1 MTEPSVTSVPAV
13 EQARAAA
20 PVRPALRFEAAS
32 KIYPR
37 AGGSPLIA
45 LRSAS
50 LTLELGTT
58 TAVVGRSGSGK
69 TTLLH
74 LAAGIDV
81 PSRGRVEVLGRD
93 LSRLRDRER
102 AVFRRDHV
110 GMVFQFFRLL
120 DHLTVEENVTLPARI
135 AGDLGRHKRRA
146 RELLER
152 VGLASRAADRIDGL
166 SGGEQQ
172 RVAICRALLR
182 RPSLLLADEPTGN
195 LDDESAAV
203 VMDLLLGIAKE
214 EGKTLLYATHSAGA
228 AALAERRLTLA
239 SGVLGTTPPRP

>member
-1 MTEPSVTSVPAV
+1 MES
-13 EQARAAA
+13 AAK
-20 PVRPALRFEAAS
+20 S
-32 KIYPR
+32 YPR
-37 AGGSPLIA
+37 PGGSPLVA
-45 LRSAS
+45 LRPTS
-50 LTLELGTT
+50 LALEPGTV

-81 PSRGRVEVLGRD
+81 PDEGRVQVAGRD
-93 LSRLRDRER
+93 LGRMRDRER

-120 DHLTVEENVTLPARI
+120 AHLTVEENVTLPARI
-135 AGDLGRHKRRA
+135 AGDLSRHRRRA

-152 VGLASRAADRIDGL
+152 VGLEGRAHDRIDAL

-182 RPSLLLADEPTGN
+182 SPSLLLADEPTGN
-195 LDDESAAV
+195 LDDQSAAV
-203 VMDLLLGIAKE
+203 VMELMLKIAEE
-214 EGKTLLYATHSAGA
+214 EGKTLLYVTHSPA
-228 AALAERRLTLA
+228 AAAMAGRKFELA
-239 SGVLGTTPPRP
+239 SGTLSSA